1 MNASALEWKTAA
13 KFEPL
18 SMGVIR
24 LSRNSIPES
33 KIHLP
38 CRFWHSFALPADSGT
53 LKLGATPLQ
62 TLNTMEKSASL
73 HSG

>member
-33 KIHLP
+33 KI
-38 CRFWHSFALPADSGT
+38 
-53 LKLGATPLQ
+53 LKNPSSVPVLTFIR
-62 TLNTMEKSASL
+62 AS
-73 HSG
+73 S